1 MGDAQNSVS
10 AGVTIPIPVNNFLQT
25 ADIVQAANQ
34 KLQYE
39 MQLEDLKVQI
49 RVQVLQAF
57 LQYSAAKDVLANA
70 QADYDGVVK
79 NPNKDPVQA
88 VMDMRDKEGSL
99 LDAKT
104 NHLKALIYL
113 WRQSGN
119 YTVPNL

>member
-1 MGDAQNSVS
+1 MC
-10 AGVTIPIPVNNFLQT
+10 
-25 ADIVQAANQ
+25 
-34 KLQYE
+34 
-39 MQLEDLKVQI
+39 I
-49 RVQVLQAF
+49 RDR
-57 LQYSAAKDVLANA
+57 YSAARDVLANA
-70 QADYDGVVK
+70 QAEYDNVVK

-88 VMDMRDKEGSL
+88 VMDIRDKEGAL

>member
-1 MGDAQNSVS
+1 M
-10 AGVTIPIPVNNFLQT
+10 

-39 MQLEDLKVQI
+39 MQLEDLIVQI

-57 LQYSAAKDVLANA
+57 LQYSAAKEVLLSA
-70 QADYDGVVK
+70 QAEYDNVLR
-79 NPNKDPVQA
+79 NSNKDPVQT
-88 VMDMRDKEGSL
+88 VMDTRDKEGAL

-104 NHLKALIYL
+104 NHLKALVYL

-119 YTVPNL
+119 YAVPTL